1 MLNVITGVHGAGTP
15 PVTNSYESIAT
26 VTVGA
31 GGSGTI
37 SFTSIPSTYKHLQI
51 RATVLESN
59 DGVMGFRF
67 GNGSIDSGNNYTIHE
82 LYGTGSSA
90 SAYAA
95 TAQNN
100 IGINYNYSASPL
112 SSAPSVA
119 VVDILDYANTSK
131 NKTLRALCGVDY
143 NGSGY
148 VRLDSGLWLSTAAIN
163 AIDIVAYSGKTFNQY
178 SSFALYG
185 IKG

>member
-1 MLNVITGVHGAGTP
+1 VIGAITAGLYAGGVP
-15 PVTNSYESIAT
+15 PETNSYESIAT
-26 VTVGA
+26 VTVGS
-31 GGSGTI
+31 GGTGTVTF
-37 SFTSIPSTYKHLQI
+37 SSIPSTYKHLQVRI
-51 RATVLESN
+51 TALESN

-67 GNGSIDSGNNYTIHE
+67 NSDSGNNYTIHE

-90 SAYAA
+90 AAYAA
-95 TAQNN
+95 TSQSN

-119 VVDILDYANTSK
+119 VVDLLDYTNTSK
-131 NKTLRALCGVDY
+131 NTTLRALCGVDY

-148 VRLDSGLWLSTAAIN
+148 VRLDSGAWFNTAAVTQ
-163 AIDIVAYSGKTFNQY
+163 IDIVAFSSKTFNQY

>member
-1 MLNVITGVHGAGTP
+1 VIGAITAGLFGTGVP

-26 VTVGA
+26 VTVGG
-31 GGSGTI
+31 GGSGTVTF
-37 SFTSIPSTYKHLQI
+37 SSIPSSYKHLQVRI
-51 RATVLESN
+51 TALESN

-67 GNGSIDSGNNYTIHE
+67 NSDSGNNYTIHE

-90 SAYAA
+90 AAYSA
-95 TAQNN
+95 TSQSN

-112 SSAPSVA
+112 SDAPSVA
-119 VVDILDYANTSK
+119 VVDLLDYTNTSK
-131 NKTLRALCGVDY
+131 NTTLRALCGVDY

-148 VRLDSGLWLSTAAIN
+148 VRLDSGVWLNTAAVSQ
-163 AIDIVAYSGKTFNQY
+163 IDIVAFSSKTFNQY

>member
-1 MLNVITGVHGAGTP
+1 MPILGIIASSFRSAAGPVGA
-15 PVTNSYESIAT
+15 YDALAT

-31 GGSGTI
+31 TAVS
-37 SFTSIPSTYKHLQI
+37 SITFAGIPAGYKHLQI
-51 RATVLESN
+51 RSTVLESN

-67 GNGSIDSGNNYTIHE
+67 NSDTGNNYTIHE
-82 LYGTGSSA
+82 LIGNGSAA

-95 TAQNN
+95 TSQSN
-100 IGINYNYSASPL
+100 IGINYNYSASPV
-112 SSAPSVA
+112 SNAPSVA
-119 VVDILDYANTSK
+119 VVDILDYSSTSK

-148 VRLDSGLWLSTAAIN
+148 VRLDSGLWLNTGAITS
-163 AIDIVAYSGKTFNQY
+163 IDIVAFSSKTFNQY

-185 IKG
+185 VK